1 MDQKLRQ
8 TIINAYNL
16 GSLSEDE
23 QNDIIE
29 RIGSLIF
36 QGILMRVMEDM
47 PETLQSEFEEML
59 DKDASPEMIIGFLRE
74 NVRDFENIAKEE
86 AEKFQRESMSVM
98 SQIG

>member
-16 GSLSEDE
+16 GSLTEEE

-36 QGILMRVMEDM
+36 QGILMRVMEGM
-47 PETLQSEFEEML
+47 SESLQSEFEEML

-74 NVRDFENIAKEE
+74 NVSDFENIAKEE
-86 AEKFQRESMSVM
+86 AEKFQTESMSVM
-98 SQIG
+98 NQIG

>member
-1 MDQKLRQ
+1 
-8 TIINAYNL
+8 
-16 GSLSEDE
+16 
-23 QNDIIE
+23 
-29 RIGSLIF
+29 
-36 QGILMRVMEDM
+36 MRVMEDM
-47 PETLQSEFEEML
+47 SETLQSEFEEML

>member
-59 DKDASPEMIIGFLRE
+59 DKDASPEMIIGFLRD
-74 NVRDFENIAKEE
+74 NVQDFEKIAQEE

-98 SQIG
+98 NQIG

>member
-47 PETLQSEFEEML
+47 SETLQSEFEEML

>member
-16 GSLSEDE
+16 GSLPEEE

-36 QGILMRVMEDM
+36 QGILMRVMEGM
-47 PETLQSEFEEML
+47 PENLQSEFEDML

-74 NVRDFENIAKEE
+74 NVSDFENIAKEE

-98 SQIG
+98 NQIG

>member
-16 GSLSEDE
+16 SSLSEDE

-36 QGILMRVMEDM
+36 QGILMRVMDGM
-47 PETLQSEFEEML
+47 PENLQSEFEEML

-74 NVRDFENIAKEE
+74 NVSDFENIAKEE

-98 SQIG
+98 NQIG

>member
-29 RIGSLIF
+29 RIGSLIL

-47 PETLQSEFEEML
+47 SETLQSEFEEML

>member
-16 GSLSEDE
+16 GPLPESEQD
-23 QNDIIE
+23 DIIE

-36 QGILMRVMEDM
+36 QSILMRVMEDM
-47 PETLQSEFEEML
+47 PESDQTKFEDLL
-59 DKDASPEMIIGFLRE
+59 DADASPEIIVGFLRD
-74 NVRDFENIAKEE
+74 NVSNFEEISKEE

-98 SQIG
+98 NQIG